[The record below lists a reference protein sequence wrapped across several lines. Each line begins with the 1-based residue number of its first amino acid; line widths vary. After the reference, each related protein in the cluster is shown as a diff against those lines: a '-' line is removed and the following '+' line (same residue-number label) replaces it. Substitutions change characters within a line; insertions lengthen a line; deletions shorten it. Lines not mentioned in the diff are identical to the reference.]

1 MSQPE
6 RLIVVV
12 QFAFLLGFKNSS
24 CTEGSSKTLEAL
36 ATTSKCG
43 YTTHIY
49 TTAASHRNDQPFRNA
64 QNLHD
69 AVVVQPDVFLPQR
82 AVEIRV
88 EPEARSQ

>member
-1 MSQPE
+1 LRFFLASNIALALKARQKRSQ
-6 RLIVVV
+6 
-12 QFAFLLGFKNSS
+12 AG
-24 CTEGSSKTLEAL
+24 AL